1 MKRSHEIDMTQGP
14 IFSKIV
20 LFSLPLMLT
29 GILQLLFNA
38 ADVIVVGKFAGSA
51 SLAAVGSTSSLINLL
66 VNLFVGVSTGA
77 SVLVARY
84 YGGQQPQ
91 DLACCVHCSIGLSAI
106 FGVFVGFLGFFLSTP
121 MLELMNTDPA
131 VLPLSALYL
140 RIYFLGVPATV
151 IYNFG
156 AAILRSIGDT
166 DRPLAFLF
174 LSGIINVVLNLL
186 LVIVFQLDVA
196 GVAIATVVSQYVAA
210 ALVILCLMHAEG
222 PYRLRL
228 KHIRIQGGM
237 LLQIL
242 RIGIPAGLQSTIFSI
257 SNVLIQSSINSFGY
271 ITMAANSAAGN
282 LDGFIYIAMNSV
294 YHAALSFTSQNVGAN
309 RLDRLGKVLRDC
321 AVLVILIG
329 AAVTAIVYLLG
340 PQLLSL
346 YISSTD
352 PDRDAVIAVGMVRLT
367 YVGLPYFLC
376 GLMEV
381 GSGSLRGL
389 GKSWTPLLISTLGVC
404 VFRVLWIVT
413 VFAAHRTLEIL
424 YLSYLISWVVTTG
437 TYFIALLIAHR
448 RLHKAAPAP
457 EVGC

>member
-1 MKRSHEIDMTQGP
+1 MKRSHEIDMTQGS
-14 IFSKIV
+14 IFPKIV

-38 ADVIVVGKFAGSA
+38 ADVVVVGKFAGST
-51 SLAAVGSTSSLINLL
+51 SLAAVGSTTALINLL

-77 SVLVARY
+77 SVLAARY

-91 DLACCVHCSIGLSAI
+91 DLGRCVHCSIGLSAV
-106 FGVFVGFLGFFLSTP
+106 FGVFVGFLGFFLSSP
-121 MLELMNTDPA
+121 MLKLMNTDPA
-131 VLPLSALYL
+131 VLPLASLYL

-156 AAILRSIGDT
+156 SAILRAVGDT

-174 LSGIINVVLNLL
+174 LSGVINVILNLI
-186 LVIVFQLDVA
+186 LVIAFHLDVA

-210 ALVILCLMHAEG
+210 SLVILCLMRSEG

-228 KHIRIQGGM
+228 TQIRFYGDM
-237 LLQIL
+237 LLRIL
-242 RIGIPAGLQSTIFSI
+242 RIGVPAGLQSTIFSA

-294 YHAALSFTSQNVGAN
+294 YHAALSFTSQNVGAK
-309 RLDRLGKVLRDC
+309 RLDRLGKVLLDC
-321 AVLVILIG
+321 VILVTLIG
-329 AAVTAIVYLLG
+329 WTVTAIIYLLG

-352 PDRDAVIAVGMVRLT
+352 PDHDAVIAVGMIRLT

-389 GKSWTPLLISTLGVC
+389 GKSWTPLIISTVGVC
-404 VFRVLWIVT
+404 VFRVIWILT
-413 VFAAHRTLEIL
+413 IFAAYHTLEVL
-424 YLSYLISWVVTTG
+424 YLSYLISWLMTTAA
-437 TYFIALLIAHR
+437 YFIALLLSHR
-448 RLHKAAPAP
+448 KLHRAFAAQAN
-457 EVGC
+457 